1 MSGAPIRLIGGA
13 QEYDIIHVEDV
24 ADAFRAMLDVPT
36 ECWQPLYTLGS
47 TSTYP
52 LKQMAERAVEVASRF
67 NGGVRSSIAIDE
79 QDIQLKYGLDSTLFY
94 EDMSWRPRYIN
105 LDDIIESL
113 VRFWMAE
120 T

>member
-1 MSGAPIRLIGGA
+1 V

-24 ADAFRAMLDVPT
+24 ADAFWAMLNLPT
-36 ECWQPLYTLGS
+36 E
-47 TSTYP
+47 
-52 LKQMAERAVEVASRF
+52 R
-67 NGGVRSSIAIDE
+67 
-79 QDIQLKYGLDSTLFY
+79 
-94 EDMSWRPRYIN
+94 WRPRYMN